1 MYGSNPEKHNNTP
14 DNNDGSSAASDWL
27 SCPALGIGGCL

>member
-1 MYGSNPEKHNNTP
+1 MHGSSSEKHNNTP

-27 SCPALGIGGCL
+27 SPLALGIGGWL